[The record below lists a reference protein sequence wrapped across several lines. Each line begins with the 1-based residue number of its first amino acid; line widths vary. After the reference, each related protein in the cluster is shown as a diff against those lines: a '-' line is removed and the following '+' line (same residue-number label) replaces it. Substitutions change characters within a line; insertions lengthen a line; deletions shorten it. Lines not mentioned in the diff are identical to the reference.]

1 MGQQRAR
8 WRAWRAAHR
17 PEPSGHSS
25 TPPLRTHSPAHPAA
39 RHERVS
45 ERAVERAEG
54 RAVRTMAR
62 AFSRS
67 PSTAAAP
74 EVPRV
79 PPARS
84 ASHTAARAARSGP
97 AAPLEPRSTTS
108 HLTRRARHSPRPRH
122 EVKLT
127 STSARRAAFFF
138 FFFARCRGA
147 RSRVL
152 PEGEGGPERMR
163 ACGRSEP
170 LCGKGPALK
179 RGPPRGAARA
189 EEARW

>member
-54 RAVRTMAR
+54 RAGRTMAR

-108 HLTRRARHSPRPRH
+108 HLTRRARPRPAASPRGQIDLDPPPR
-122 EVKLT
+122 
-127 STSARRAAFFF
+127 RPRFFF
-138 FFFARCRGA
+138 FLRAVAVRARGCCLR
-147 RSRVL
+147 
-152 PEGEGGPERMR
+152 ERR
-163 ACGRSEP
+163 AQNAC
-170 LCGKGPALK
+170 AH
-179 RGPPRGAARA
+179 AADRRLSA
-189 EEARW
+189 ERDQL

>member
-25 TPPLRTHSPAHPAA
+25 PSHQCTHSPAHPAA

-54 RAVRTMAR
+54 RAGRTMAR

-67 PSTAAAP
+67 PSAAAAP

-79 PPARS
+79 PAARS

-108 HLTRRARHSPRPRH
+108 HLTRRARPRPAASPRGQIDLDLRAPRR
-122 EVKLT
+122 V
-127 STSARRAAFFF
+127 FF
-138 FFFARCRGA
+138 FFFARSRGA

-152 PEGEGGPERMR
+152 PEGAEGPERMR
-163 ACGRSEP
+163 ACGRSEA
-170 LCGKGPALK
+170 LC
-179 RGPPRGAARA
+179 
-189 EEARW
+189 